1 MKEIFKKA
9 IIILISM
16 MILLNSSLLLVVSK
30 AVDIVAQAIDESKTK
45 VVHEINLE
53 KYVNYTVGEDK
64 GTLLQVDLKTGVQ
77 FEEGQEY
84 CPIRKTDIVLNFPQI
99 EGKYPERV
107 ELIGLS
113 TKATNGDE
121 YGKDIQNNYNKS
133 NGELKIETFN
143 KGDKKGN
150 IYSEKVD
157 GARDEYKLI
166 LYYGSEVFNVGNIAR
181 NLEIKGAV
189 QINFANEAGTSKK
202 EEFSQAYDVTENIS
216 GLIGTN
222 IQTNDIYNGAIKA
235 NQENGAS
242 QRTEYIENVTINPS
256 YKNLSDE
263 VQISLNNSFIDNKD
277 IEIPTDEIVYKNTK
291 INKNEVLEQLGED
304 GYLQIL
310 NENGEVLGEV
320 NKDTEVQE
328 NGIYEINYENEISKI
343 FIKTSKIKELRGITI
358 QNVRQIKESMK
369 DIDIHKIQVKSEI
382 SCINNEDTKQV
393 YNFTDKKE
401 VEIKDAETRIDLSI
415 DKNELINST
424 QNDVILTADLITDKL
439 QFNLFKNPVLEIKLP
454 SEVEKVILGDV
465 SLLYDDNLRIT
476 SAEVVDREGSK
487 VIILQMQGTQNSYIL
502 DNMVS
507 GPHIVIPATLI
518 VKKDIESVETKIKWN
533 YTNET
538 TGNNDYIINGIE
550 NKELDVTIY
559 SVINNYIQS
568 NNAMYNVGAENNTN
582 ISAQIKA
589 VLGNNDLTDG
599 QSVHEKEYIRYI
611 VSLKNNTRNKIDG
624 VKVNG
629 NVPQGTV
636 YVETILGDYSF
647 TEKDR
652 FVLKEDTNK
661 TQYEETVSLEAGEEK
676 YIEYW
681 VRANSLQN
689 GENSKEISNSI
700 KVSKDGNTI
709 QEYNIKNNIIKAE
722 MELKL
727 RQRETERGPN
737 IWIYDI
743 YAKNI
748 EDHVLNNVS
757 LNINLPK
764 NIKFSHIELQE
775 DYKVEETINGIKV
788 TIPKIEVNQ
797 ERHIE
802 LFMQLNGFDDGELQ
816 YMTDTVVY
824 GKINN
829 GNDTYYSNPNKE
841 NVYGAGVKVVQSS
854 EKEGKELQ
862 YDEEVEYDFN
872 IENITPEQSK
882 NSRLSLE
889 IYNYADKNLI
899 PSRVEY
905 EYYEYDTEKQDY
917 VLKKETKDISKA
929 FVEDGELN
937 LYLALGSIKGKN
949 ISVKLFFKA
958 GEVYELTETSNNMT
972 IKYEYAG
979 ETYTVVSNI
988 IKNKILPREFDVGKD
1003 DPDDP
1008 NDPNDPEVPD
1018 APDNP
1023 DDPYDPKPNPKP
1035 DDPSKPDNPDD
1046 PNVRYTLKGFAW
1058 EDKNKDGKYN
1068 ENENKLKD
1076 ITVKLFDADSNSI
1089 VKDGNG
1095 KNYEVKTDNNG
1106 TYNFENI
1113 SKGKYLILFEYDNGK
1128 YGLTT
1133 YKKSGVD
1140 ENNNSDVVQK
1150 IVAIDGVEKTVAVTD
1165 IIDIEN
1171 NSNYNFNVGL
1181 VQNEDLKITLDKSI
1195 TNVILRE
1202 GNANKEYSYNESKL
1216 AKVEV
1221 HAKKVSNSSIGV
1233 QYQLKITNEGNVDA
1247 YIDEIV
1253 DYLPEG
1259 FDFDSELNDG
1269 WSKSS
1274 NGTLKNTSL
1283 SGVIIKAGTSKT
1295 VNLYLTKRLSSESV
1309 GTVTNKASILKGTS
1323 VNGNLLSEQSNKDGN
1338 NSEAKLI
1345 ISIKTGALLYT
1356 SIILIT
1362 IIGLIVIKI
1371 LIDKKIINIKI
1382 LGCLIIGILAIY
1394 TVFSNSNIS
1403 NAGDKSAAVIK
1414 NKYTNDE
1421 GKAYAEAH
1429 HSPKQGPTGCYY
1441 TTVKD
1446 TNPTGGQWTTGPFDE
1461 GLRDPNTGAV
1471 IYTYHHHTAVN
1482 YIHHGFAH
1490 GDHVLFCEEGGAM
1503 AEAPAVWT
1511 YSYSRVAISSLTITE
1526 EDRKDVATVTNNGS
1540 NPEFIKLAPTSGNN
1554 SEYFLVGPYNIKYS
1568 GTITKFEV
1576 NSRNVANGKQTPL
1589 SRSEYKIVDINGNE
1603 FSVSGQRYKVP
1614 NGQDFYIRVKKDI
1627 SWLGDINIR
1636 VDKEGSIKYRLR
1648 YSYQEHWTGGGS
1660 GAQIL
1665 GYTGDDGLT
1674 ITDWIPRDTYNTLRL
1689 KGVRVPVGN
1698 LLLQKCDK
1706 DTGEAIKGFKIKLEN
1721 ADYYYYKEIEDGG
1734 PGDDDGQINGKILVK
1749 NLPVKY
1755 GKAGEGIAKI
1765 EYTITEIVAPSGYDL
1780 ELQAESD
1787 VIQVKTLLSAESNSS
1802 GGYTVRDKVVTKNNK
1817 QYGDLSVIKADQTTF
1832 DKMNGVGFIIYK
1844 EVSGVR
1850 NYISSYQYKQ
1860 NEPANVSW
1868 TTDVTQAMCF
1878 YTGIQGQEVNGYIVG
1893 NCTAEDGRILLKN
1906 LPVKDGT
1913 SANVIYN
1920 AVEYRF
1926 DYDKNP
1932 DLIYY
1937 KLDKTKTE
1945 TVTLITNAYNNT
1957 SSDSHQV
1964 TLTRYAITEFYT
1976 SDYIKKMLKEANAEN
1991 VVSGI
1996 YQAIMGQTPNANFV
2010 NANVSLLNASKT
2022 QEGYDQA
2029 TIKRVIDSIY
2039 SDTNN
2044 ASTIL
2049 ARAKAILNDEN
2060 SIVSFRDY
2068 LFSVVGIQNDDIK
2081 DSMKDFAYYALKSQ
2095 TMAIMKNKQYTIDI
2109 KGIVWEDIAAGG
2121 DKTIWTGNSL
2131 LHGDDTD
2138 TEDNIVTG
2146 ITVELYAEPNQQGT
2160 RPTLIAETTKE
2171 GYKFKGAEFVL
2182 DANGNRV
2189 LDENGDPKIQYNI
2202 IIDHL
2207 RDYWIEFEYNGLKYQ
2222 NVLTEKEL
2230 RDPNNSNYKYSI
2242 DKTTS
2247 KAKEKPQDRSAF
2259 NESFAEIS
2267 GNTPSTV
2274 SQQSEDLASYRDA
2287 GETTGYS
2294 KDGNGNNTNG
2304 LKYESV
2310 AEKTQEGEHI
2320 QKSTLLSEL
2329 LTEKEYSVSS
2339 MQNKVFNS
2347 SFTPNTPQGVAMR
2360 ADTGTAGC
2368 DFMDMYEQIPE
2379 GAREITDVN
2388 LGIFKREQPDLA
2400 VATDLDNIKL
2410 SINGYNHT
2418 YNYKQR
2424 LNNKVVPDNLINSA
2438 YDFLM
2443 DGFSVAVKRN
2453 GTYRDLE
2460 YEREIYDSYIAYTKY
2475 LEDHKGEPNIEY
2487 DNRLKMYVN
2496 YTILVKNESSSL
2508 ISQVNLRNYADSR
2521 LNLVSATFEDGTQA
2535 GDWELIAT
2543 EGNMKKWQT
2552 KNLINKNIPAGESIK
2567 LNLTYEVPAN
2577 VIISMADSDN
2587 YVDLYANLTEI
2598 ASYSTWNQ
2606 NGERYAGIDRD
2617 SAPNNINYG
2626 ITSTYED
2633 DTDAAPSLRIKR
2645 KDYDSRNKQI
2655 TGTVFE
2661 DNPVDENG
2669 NTIDNHRNALRT
2681 EKERRGNGQYDNNEN
2696 SVENVKVELLNYETD
2711 EPVQLYTLNG
2721 VDVSKEPAQ
2730 AITKADGK
2738 YNFVGLVPGEYYL
2751 KYTYGKFKYN
2761 NEIKQTE
2768 ISDGTEVT
2776 TENYKSTIVE
2786 GARFRTLLEDINNI
2800 NGNKKNKN
2808 SIINQGLCYWYDH
2821 ITPHTPD
2828 NTGNDNR
2835 SSAVDDVGKRN
2846 TITEELEKLTFNVK
2860 KNYENI
2866 QQNESTD
2873 EKLTTHYMDAYTG
2886 LMDVAIEDQK
2896 DQVSE
2901 DGTKGYS
2908 NGKRDYQIKFGI
2920 IERPRQSLQ
2929 VIKDINKMSLTLANG
2944 QVLAQGNP
2952 IEDKINYVTYPEG
2965 NRLKIEVDSELLE
2978 GANLELNYRI
2988 IVKNNSEL
2996 DYTDTEYYRYGTIDP
3011 NNIVKLYY
3019 SIADYGDEK
3028 LSFTY
3033 DIEDPN
3039 GSIQYYSTEADDRWQ
3054 LIKDA
3059 SEENKLAGIDISP
3072 TVYNNVKNRSNI
3084 LVRNR
3089 KSTNSIKPGEED
3101 IIELLAKKLL
3111 TNLIGNDQTFNN
3123 YAEIIKVVTPA
3134 GRFYGSTIGDNKWKT
3149 EDPGNYDPTI
3159 DTSEDKR
3166 GEDDN
3171 NDYIRAQTVIVPPT
3185 GDARNIAIYIT
3196 IGLGTLL
3203 ILAGG
3208 IILIKKVVLK

>member
-518 VKKDIESVETKIKWN
+518 VKKDIESVDSKID
-533 YTNET
+533 YTYINES
-538 TGNNDYIINGIE
+538 GFNNDYINQQLSGKNINIRVKSIFELIE
-550 NKELDVTIY
+550 QQSSEISTANVGSSDNLENLLNIEATAMIGDKELQQDEDVHEGE
-559 SVINNYIQS
+559 YIE
-568 NNAMYNVGAENNTN
+568 YFIKLKNTTN
-582 ISAQIKA
+582 SR
-589 VLGNNDLTDG
+589 LGN
-599 QSVHEKEYIRYI
+599 I
-611 VSLKNNTRNKIDG
+611 
-624 VKVNG
+624 KVVG
-629 NVPQGTV
+629 GVPQGSTF
-636 YVETILGDYSF
+636 VEFKYREQL
-647 TEKDR
+647 
-652 FVLKEDTNK
+652 DTNADVTQNYDLFLGEEK
-661 TQYEETVSLEAGEEK
+661 TNITEYNQNIELDAGEEK
-676 YIEYW
+676 ELYYYVKINNLEDGQSQI
-681 VRANSLQN
+681 NL
-689 GENSKEISNSI
+689 EN
-700 KVSKDGNTI
+700 
-709 QEYNIKNNIIKAE
+709 NIKLYVNNQEKKTYTFKNTVKQAEMSIGIKAW
-722 MELKL
+722 
-727 RQRETERGPN
+727 ETEREN
-737 IWIYDI
+737 NLWSYTIEV
-743 YAKNI
+743 KNNTNNVINNPVIDVKLPKELSYHSLLI
-748 EDHVLNNVS
+748 EDCNAIETSSGVKFKLTQLRPNQSQKIIFFAKAVQENDDIVKYEVAVVAS
-757 LNINLPK
+757 ATADNI
-764 NIKFSHIELQE
+764 
-775 DYKVEETINGIKV
+775 
-788 TIPKIEVNQ
+788 
-797 ERHIE
+797 R
-802 LFMQLNGFDDGELQ
+802 
-816 YMTDTVVY
+816 
-824 GKINN
+824 
-829 GNDTYYSNPNKE
+829 TYYSPINRQI
-841 NVYGAGVKVVQSS
+841 VYNMVFEITQKSD
-854 EKEGKELQ
+854 KEGKELN
-862 YDEEVEYDFN
+862 YDEEIEYVFTITNKSDPKITQKDISLNILDYIDSNMKVEKADY
-872 IENITPEQSK
+872 ESYE
-882 NSRLSLE
+882 R
-889 IYNYADKNLI
+889 DKNGNYNKITGTVDLETKTLDEGTDEESSPNMNLTLFI
-899 PSRVEY
+899 PVGTQATIKVKAKADVVTKRTEVFNSGSIV
-905 EYYEYDTEKQDY
+905 YEYDGMR
-917 VLKKETKDISKA
+917 TK
-929 FVEDGELN
+929 
-937 LYLALGSIKGKN
+937 
-949 ISVKLFFKA
+949 
-958 GEVYELTETSNNMT
+958 T
-972 IKYEYAG
+972 
-979 ETYTVVSNI
+979 SNI
-988 IKNKILPREFDVGKD
+988 IKNVILPYDYEKDWTD

-1008 NDPNDPEVPD
+1008 EEP
-1018 APDNP
+1018 A
-1023 DDPYDPKPNPKP
+1023 KPQ
-1035 DDPSKPDNPDD
+1035 NPDD
-1046 PNVRYTLKGFAW
+1046 PNYPDNPNIPDEPQNPDDPEEPEVKRYNISGYAW
-1058 EDKNKDGKYN
+1058 IDDNKDGQRDAKESKY
-1068 ENENKLKD
+1068 ENM
-1076 ITVKLFDADSNSI
+1076 TVKLFNANTNTI
-1089 VKDGNG
+1089 MKDKFGD
-1095 KNYEVKTDNNG
+1095 NYITNTDN
-1106 TYNFENI
+1106 T
-1113 SKGKYLILFEYDNGK
+1113 GKYEFIDVDKGNYLVVFEYDNSK
-1128 YGLTT
+1128 YAVTT
-1133 YKKSGVD
+1133 YKKSGVS
-1140 ENNNSDVVQK
+1140 EQLNSNVVNK
-1150 IVAIDGVEKTVAVTD
+1150 SIAIDGIEKDVAITD
-1165 IIDIEN
+1165 ILDLSEDKEFINIGLIIREN
-1171 NSNYNFNVGL
+1171 F
-1181 VQNEDLKITLDKSI
+1181 DLSLNKTITRVSTVYAGK
-1195 TNVILRE
+1195 
-1202 GNANKEYSYNESKL
+1202 NKEYNYNETKL
-1216 AKVEV
+1216 AKVEIP
-1221 HAKKVSNSSIGV
+1221 AKNISNASLTV
-1233 QYQLKITNEGNVDA
+1233 EYQLEIKNEGDVEGYVN
-1247 YIDEIV
+1247 EIV

-1259 FDFDSELNDG
+1259 FEFPQQSNPG

-1274 NGTLKNTSL
+1274 NGTLKNIELVGQTIKPGESK
-1283 SGVIIKAGTSKT
+1283 IIK
-1295 VNLYLTKRLSSESV
+1295 LYLTKNMTNSSMGSTINEA
-1309 GTVTNKASILKGTS
+1309 GILKSSSINGDINVGS
-1323 VNGNLLSEQSNKDGN
+1323 VSNNKGRDN
-1338 NSEAKLI
+1338 NDYSKAELI
-1345 ISIKTGALLYT
+1345 ISIKTGALFYT
-1356 SIILIT
+1356 GIILL
-1362 IIGLIVIKI
+1362 IIAILFIIKI
-1371 LIDKKIINIKI
+1371 LVDKKIINIRKI
-1382 LGCLIIGILAIY
+1382 KHFCMMIIFIAMLVITGSSYAFTNADAENYVRERY
-1394 TVFSNSNIS
+1394 TLT
-1403 NAGDKSAAVIK
+1403 GGSASCGYIP
-1414 NKYTNDE
+1414 D
-1421 GKAYAEAH
+1421 
-1429 HSPKQGPTGCYY
+1429 PY
-1441 TTVKD
+1441 TTFGY
-1446 TNPTGGQWTTGPFDE
+1446 NGHNMAHPAGQLYCTDG
-1461 GLRDPNTGAV
+1461 
-1471 IYTYHHHTAVN
+1471 H
-1482 YIHHGFAH
+1482 
-1490 GDHVLFCEEGGAM
+1490 AM
-1503 AEAPAVWT
+1503 AVDPERWVYSAS
-1511 YSYSRVAISSLTITE
+1511 SYSVSVTSSIEIVKNENEAKIS
-1526 EDRKDVATVTNNGS
+1526 DNGS
-1540 NPEFIKLAPTSGNN
+1540 DPQFRPCDSDH
-1554 SEYFLVGPYNIKYS
+1554 FLVGPYKVKYN
-1568 GTITKFEV
+1568 GTIDKFYV
-1576 NSRNVANGKQTPL
+1576 YKGNRDDNSESKISTSNYELVDSNGNTISSIASNRAFYIKVKKSVTWVPKVYIHVSSVAIRTYRF
-1589 SRSEYKIVDINGNE
+1589 SYKIHE
-1603 FSVSGQRYKVP
+1603 
-1614 NGQDFYIRVKKDI
+1614 
-1627 SWLGDINIR
+1627 SW
-1636 VDKEGSIKYRLR
+1636 
-1648 YSYQEHWTGGGS
+1648 TTAAPGG
-1660 GAQIL
+1660 QIL
-1665 GYTGDDGLT
+1665 GKDED
-1674 ITDWIPRDTYNTLRL
+1674 REYNTTDDIPENTSAEINILGPKL
-1689 KGVRVPVGN
+1689 PLGN
-1698 LLLQKCDK
+1698 LKIRKLDEDTKNYLDGWRIRVVNTDFYYDKTFTIKKEDLNDNGYFVIKDLPAKLL
-1706 DTGEAIKGFKIKLEN
+1706 GEKIQ
-1721 ADYYYYKEIEDGG
+1721 YI
-1734 PGDDDGQINGKILVK
+1734 
-1749 NLPVKY
+1749 
-1755 GKAGEGIAKI
+1755 
-1765 EYTITEIVAPSGYDL
+1765 ITEIVSPSGYDL
-1780 ELQAESD
+1780 LLQKDSE
-1787 VIQVKTLLSAESNSS
+1787 VEKKTKLNVNGSLNLNIE
-1802 GGYTVRDKVVTKNNK
+1802 NK
-1817 QYGDLSVIKADQTTF
+1817 QYGDLSVSKVDQSTF

-1860 NEPANVSW
+1860 NEPAIVSW
-1868 TTDVTQAMCF
+1868 TTDVAQAMCF
-1878 YTGIQGQEVNGYIVG
+1878 YTGIQGQEANGYIAG

-1913 SANVIYN
+1913 SADVIYN

-1996 YQAIMGQTPNANFV
+1996 YQAIMGQAPNANFV
-2010 NANVSLLNASKT
+2010 NSNVSLLNASKT

-2081 DSMKDFAYYALKSQ
+2081 DSIKDFAYYALKSQ

-2121 DKTIWTGNSL
+2121 EKTIWTGNSL
-2131 LHGDDTD
+2131 FHGDDTD
-2138 TEDNIVTG
+2138 VEDNIVTG

-2160 RPTLIAETTKE
+2160 RPTLTAETTEE
-2171 GYKFKGAEFVL
+2171 GYKFKGADFVL

-2202 IIDHL
+2202 IIDNLHT
-2207 RDYWIEFEYNGLKYQ
+2207 YWIEFEYNGLRYQ
-2222 NVLTEKEL
+2222 NVSTEKEL
-2230 RDPNNSNYKYSI
+2230 YAPNDPNYKYSI
-2242 DKTTS
+2242 RSDTS
-2247 KAKEKPQDRSAF
+2247 KAKEKPQERSAF
-2259 NESFAEIS
+2259 NESFAEIA
-2267 GNTPSTV
+2267 GNTSSTV
-2274 SQQSEDLASYRDA
+2274 SQQSEDSASYRDV

-2294 KDGNGNNTNG
+2294 KDANGNNTNG

-2320 QKSTLLSEL
+2320 QKSTFFSE
-2329 LTEKEYSVSS
+2329 TEKEYSVSS

-2368 DFMDMYEQIPE
+2368 NFMDMYEQIPE

-2388 LGIFKREQPDLA
+2388 LGIFAREQPDLA
-2400 VATDLDNIKL
+2400 IATDLDNIKL

-2598 ASYSTWNQ
+2598 ASYSTWKQ

-2696 SVENVKVELLNYETD
+2696 SVENVKVELLNYDTD

>member
-1 MKEIFKKA
+1 MKEILRKA

-16 MILLNSSLLLVVSK
+16 MILLNSSLLLVISK

-45 VVHEINLE
+45 VVNEINLE
-53 KYVNYTVGEDK
+53 KYVNYAVGEDK

-121 YGKDIQNNYNKS
+121 DGKDIQNNYNKA

-256 YKNLSDE
+256 YKDLSDE

-343 FIKTSKIKELRGITI
+343 IIKTSKIKELRGITI

-369 DIDIHKIQVKSEI
+369 DVDIHKIQVKSEI

-393 YNFTDKKE
+393 YNFTDKK
-401 VEIKDAETRIDLSI
+401 VLDIKDAETRIDLSI

-476 SAEVVDREGSK
+476 SAEVVDKDGSK
-487 VIILQMQGTQNSYIL
+487 VIRIEIQGTQNAYML
-502 DNMVS
+502 DSMVS
-507 GPHIVIPATLI
+507 GPHIVIPATVI
-518 VKKDIESVETKIKWN
+518 VRNDINSVQTKIKWSYSN
-533 YTNET
+533 QI
-538 TGNNDYIINGIE
+538 TGVNDYAVNDTE

-559 SVINNYIQS
+559 SIINNYIQAQ
-568 NNAMYNVGAENNTN
+568 NDNVGSSNEN

-589 VLGNNDLTDG
+589 VLGDSELKEG
-599 QSVHEKEYIRYI
+599 QNVHEKEYIRYI

-624 VKVNG
+624 IKVSG
-629 NVPQGTV
+629 NVPEGTV
-636 YVETILGDYSF
+636 YVKTTLGEYSF

-652 FVLKEDTNK
+652 FVLEEDTTK
-661 TQYEETVSLEAGEEK
+661 SQYEETISLEAREEK
-676 YIEYW
+676 DVEYW
-681 VRANSLQN
+681 VRANSLEDGQ
-689 GENSKEISNSI
+689 NSKEISNSI

-709 QEYNIKNNIIKAE
+709 NEYNIKNNIIKAE

-737 IWIYDI
+737 VWIYDI

-748 EDHVLNNVS
+748 TENTLNNVA
-757 LNINLPK
+757 LNINLPNYVK
-764 NIKFSHIELQE
+764 YSHIELQE
-775 DYKVEETINGIKV
+775 DYKVEETINGVKV

-802 LFMQLNGFDDGELQ
+802 LFMQLNGFDDGKLQ

-829 GNDTYYSNPNKE
+829 KNDIYYSNPNKE
-841 NVYGAGVKVVQSS
+841 NVYGSGVKVVQSS

-882 NSRLSLE
+882 NTRLSLE

-899 PSRVEY
+899 PSRAEY

-929 FVEDGELN
+929 FVEDGDLN
-937 LYLALGSIKGKN
+937 LYLALGSVKGKN
-949 ISVKLFFKA
+949 ITVKLFFKA

-1003 DPDDP
+1003 DPEDP
-1008 NDPNDPEVPD
+1008 NDPNDPVVPD

-1023 DDPYDPKPNPKP
+1023 DDPYNPKPNPKP
-1035 DDPSKPDNPDD
+1035 DDPSNPDD
-1046 PNVRYTLKGFAW
+1046 PEDPNIKYTLKGFAW
-1058 EDKNKDGKYN
+1058 EDTNKDGKYSA
-1068 ENENKLKD
+1068 NENKLEN
-1076 ITVKLFDADSNSI
+1076 ITVKLFDANSNSI
-1089 VKDGNG
+1089 VKDENG
-1095 KNYEVKTDNNG
+1095 KNYEVKTNNNG
-1106 TYNFENI
+1106 EYSFENVI
-1113 SKGKYLILFEYDNGK
+1113 KGKYLILFEYDNGK

-1133 YKKSGVD
+1133 YKKAGVD
-1140 ENNNSDVVQK
+1140 ENNNSDVVEK
-1150 IVAIDGVEKTVAVTD
+1150 IVSIDGVEKTVAVTD
-1165 IIDIEN
+1165 IINIEN
-1171 NSNYNFNVGL
+1171 NNSYNFNVGL
-1181 VQNEDLKITLDKSI
+1181 VQNDDFRISLDKSV
-1195 TNVILRE
+1195 TNVTLRY
-1202 GNANKEYSYNESKL
+1202 GNQTKNYSYNESKL

-1221 HAKKVSNSSIGV
+1221 PAKQMSNASIAV
-1233 QYQLKITNEGNVDA
+1233 QYQLKITNNGNVDA

-1259 FDFDSELNDG
+1259 FNFDSELNDG

-1283 SGVIIKAGTSKT
+1283 SGVIINAGSSKI
-1295 VNLYLTKRLSSESV
+1295 VNLYLTKQLSSGTT

-1323 VNGNLLSEQSNKDGN
+1323 VNGNLLSEQANTDSN

-1362 IIGLIVIKI
+1362 IIGLIVIKV
-1371 LIDKKIINIKI
+1371 LIDKKIINIKT
-1382 LGCLIIGILAIY
+1382 LGCFVIGILAIY

-1414 NKYTNDE
+1414 NRFTNAE
-1421 GKAYAEAH
+1421 GTAYAQAH
-1429 HSPKQGPTGCYY
+1429 HSPRQGPTGCYY

-1446 TNPTGGQWTTGPFDE
+1446 TNSTGGQWTTGPFDE
-1461 GLRDPNTGAV
+1461 GLRDANGGV

-1526 EDRKDVATVTNNGS
+1526 EDRKDVATVTDNGS
-1540 NPEFIKLAPTSGNN
+1540 NPEFVKLAPTSGNN

-1568 GTITKFEV
+1568 GTITQFEV
-1576 NSRNVANGKQTPL
+1576 NSRNITNGRQSPL
-1589 SRSEYKIVDINGNE
+1589 SRSEYKVVDINGNE

-1614 NGQDFYIRVKKDI
+1614 NGRDFYIKVKKDI
-1627 SWLGDINIR
+1627 FWLGDIKIR

-1674 ITDWIPRDTYNTLRL
+1674 ITDWIPRDTYNEL
-1689 KGVRVPVGN
+1689 KLTGVRVPVGN

-1787 VIQVKTLLSAESNSS
+1787 VIQVKTLISTQSNSS

-1817 QYGDLSVIKADQTTF
+1817 QYGDLSVVKADQATF

-1868 TTDVTQAMCF
+1868 TTDVAQAMCF
-1878 YTGIQGQEVNGYIVG
+1878 YTGIQGQESNGYIVG

-1996 YQAIMGQTPNANFV
+1996 YQAIMGQAPNASFV
-2010 NANVSLLNASKT
+2010 NSNVSLLNASKT

-2049 ARAKAILNDEN
+2049 ARAKSILNDEN

-2095 TMAIMKNKQYTIDI
+2095 TMAIMKNKQFTIDI

-2121 DKTIWTGNSL
+2121 EKTIWTGNSL
-2131 LHGDDTD
+2131 FHGDDTD
-2138 TEDNIVTG
+2138 VEDNIVTG

-2160 RPTLIAETTKE
+2160 RPTLTAETTEE
-2171 GYKFKGAEFVL
+2171 GYKFKGADFVL
-2182 DANGNRV
+2182 DSNGNRV

-2202 IIDHL
+2202 IIDNLHT
-2207 RDYWIEFEYNGLKYQ
+2207 YWIEFEYNGLRYQ
-2222 NVLTEKEL
+2222 NVSTEKEL
-2230 RDPNNSNYKYSI
+2230 VDPNNQNYKYSI
-2242 DKTTS
+2242 RSDTS
-2247 KAKEKPQDRSAF
+2247 KAKEKPQDRSNF
-2259 NESFAEIS
+2259 NESFSEIA
-2267 GNTPSTV
+2267 GNTSSTV
-2274 SQQSEDLASYRDA
+2274 SQQSEDGNAYRNV

-2320 QKSTLLSEL
+2320 QKSTFFSE
-2329 LTEKEYSVSS
+2329 TEKEYSVSS

-2368 DFMDMYEQIPE
+2368 NFMDMYEQIPE

-2388 LGIFKREQPDLA
+2388 LGIFAREQPDLA
-2400 VATDLDNIKL
+2400 IATDLDNIKL

-2424 LNNKVVPDNLINSA
+2424 FTDNKGSVNSSIINTA
-2438 YDFLM
+2438 YDALM
-2443 DGFSVAVKRN
+2443 DGFSVSVKRN
-2453 GTYRDLE
+2453 GKYRDLE
-2460 YEREIYDSYIAYTKY
+2460 YVREIYDSYIAYTKNDPDN
-2475 LEDHKGEPNIEY
+2475 E
-2487 DNRLKMYVN
+2487 NRLKMYVN

-2508 ISQVNLRNYADSR
+2508 VSQVNLRNYADSR

-2567 LNLTYEVPAN
+2567 LNLTYEVPAS
-2577 VIISMADSDN
+2577 VIISMAESN

-2645 KDYDSRNKQI
+2645 KNPDERNKQI

-2661 DNPVDENG
+2661 DS
-2669 NTIDNHRNALRT
+2669 IDGKGDYQRNRLRT
-2681 EKERRGNGQYDNNEN
+2681 EQERRGNGQYDEGEN
-2696 SVENVKVELLNYETD
+2696 GVQNVEVQLLNYETD
-2711 EPVQLYTLNG
+2711 EPVQLYTLDG
-2721 VDVSKEPAQ
+2721 VEVSIKTAQ
-2730 AITKADGK
+2730 AITGVDGK

-2751 KYTYGKFKYN
+2751 KYTYGKFKDNN
-2761 NEIKQTE
+2761 NEIKQTK

-2786 GARFRTLLEDINNI
+2786 GARFRTLLEDINNSNG
-2800 NGNKKNKN
+2800 NGNKTNRV

-2828 NTGNDNR
+2828 NTGNDLR
-2835 SSAVDDVGKRN
+2835 SSAVDDVVKRKL
-2846 TITEELEKLTFNVK
+2846 ITDELDELTFSVK
-2860 KNYENI
+2860 KNYEDI
-2866 QQNESTD
+2866 QQD
-2873 EKLTTHYMDAYTG
+2873 EENDNSKLLTHSMDAYTG
-2886 LMDVAIEDQK
+2886 LMDFAIEDQK
-2896 DQVSE
+2896 EQVSE
-2901 DGTKGYS
+2901 YGNNGYI

-2929 VIKDINKMSLTLANG
+2929 VTKDINKMSLTLANG

-2952 IEDKINYVTYPEG
+2952 IDDDINYVTYPEG

-2988 IVKNNSEL
+2988 RVKNNSEL

-3011 NNIVKLYY
+3011 NKIVKLYY

-3033 DIEDPN
+3033 DIENSD
-3039 GSIQYYSTEADDRWQ
+3039 GSIQYYPTEADDRWQ

-3072 TVYNNVKNRSNI
+3072 TVYSNVKNRSNI
-3084 LVRNR
+3084 LVKNR
-3089 KSTNSIKPGEED
+3089 KSTNSIEPGKED
-3101 IIELLAKKLL
+3101 TIELLAKKLL

-3134 GRFYGSTIGDNKWKT
+3134 GRFYGSTLGGNVWKT
-3149 EDPGNYDPTI
+3149 ENPGNYDPTI

-3166 GEDDN
+3166 GENDN

-3208 IILIKKVVLK
+3208 IILIKKLVLK